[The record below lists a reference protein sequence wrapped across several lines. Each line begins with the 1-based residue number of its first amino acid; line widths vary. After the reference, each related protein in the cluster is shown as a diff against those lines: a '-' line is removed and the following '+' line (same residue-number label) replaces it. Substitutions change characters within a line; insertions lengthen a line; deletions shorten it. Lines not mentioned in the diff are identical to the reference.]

1 MDSIE
6 NINQNYRNQFF
17 DTQRPEPKNEMDKET
32 FLTLFIEGLKNQ
44 DPTEPMEHSEMMA
57 QMTNLALMES
67 VSTMKRSIEEFT
79 RINNGASTNGIV
91 EYSHLIG
98 KKVKIENSEGKFEG
112 VVQSVG
118 KQMNE
123 NVLELDNG
131 EFYLVDT
138 IVGIYPND

>member
-1 MDSIE
+1 MYKLNLTQERKGKKKKGKDKKNKAILDRKRMNTHQKGRRKTMDSIE

-67 VSTMKRSIEEFT
+67 VSTMKRSKIG
-79 RINNGASTNGIV
+79 RASCR
-91 EYSHLIG
+91 ER
-98 KKVKIENSEGKFEG
+98 VKR
-112 VVQSVG
+112 
-118 KQMNE
+118 
-123 NVLELDNG
+123 
-131 EFYLVDT
+131 
-138 IVGIYPND
+138 

>member
-6 NINQNYRNQFF
+6 NINRNYQSQLF
-17 DTQRPEPKNEMDKET
+17 DTQRSKPKSEMDGNT
-32 FLTLFIEGLKNQ
+32 FMTLFIEGLKNQ

-67 VSTMKRSIEEFT
+67 VNTMKELIEEFT
-79 RINNGASTNGIV
+79 GVNGGVSTGGIV

-98 KKVKIENSEGKFEG
+98 RKVEIENSEGKFEG

-118 KQMNE
+118 KQMDE

-131 EFYLVDT
+131 DFYLIDT